1 MMSTLSRP
9 EFATHVPDRPDG
21 VAVGLVGLR
30 RNFREY
36 YVFFGVV
43 TREFVALDR
52 RVWPWRE
59 VAAHRDPNSLA
70 AMLRVHRAS
79 AGR

>member
-1 MMSTLSRP
+1 
-9 EFATHVPDRPDG
+9 
-21 VAVGLVGLR
+21 VAFSVTRLR
-30 RNFREY
+30 QDFREY

-52 RVWPWRE
+52 RRMPWRE

-79 AGR
+79 GGR